1 MDMDKAEYPLMLLLK
16 EVRLVSNDEPD
27 MRSVAGARGDVLV
40 DMLMLAGEAD
50 RKVCDARK
58 EPSDAK

>member
-1 MDMDKAEYPLMLLLK
+1 M
-16 EVRLVSNDEPD
+16 VSKDEQD

-40 DMLMLAGEAD
+40 DKMILEGEAD